1 MLISSFLN
9 LITLSL
15 TENVAENAARI
26 SDKSPP
32 FCYPPGVPRAIHSSW
47 RISLSAPDGRT
58 CTMRFDRLE
67 STHNACINPLTI
79 GRLYLLVWCACA
91 ALNGIMNRI
100 STGTS
105 SPWIYL
111 DILCPEL
118 CRLGVPHASSRAT
131 GPFESSTH
139 DKSANRTQASLGGC

>member
-1 MLISSFLN
+1 MLPKTPLEYPIN
-9 LITLSL
+9 LHHSAIPLVSL
-15 TENVAENAARI
+15 VLFIPRGA
-26 SDKSPP
+26 SPS
-32 FCYPPGVPRAIHSSW
+32 RH
-47 RISLSAPDGRT
+47 RTDGRT

-79 GRLYLLVWCACA
+79 GRLYLLVWCSCA

-131 GPFESSTH
+131 GPFESLTH